1 MRYIILLI
9 CVLAM
14 LPASA
19 HKIRIG
25 SGSGNITVNNFA
37 ATYGLKDGDTV
48 IINHGPGAGVYDYFA
63 FSNSSFRNRLYILA
77 SDSGVRFTVCC
88 GGYSSISNCRGLR
101 LEGFKIWR
109 GAYRGIDITGNT
121 DNIYFKNISFRALKD
136 WGVYI
141 HGLDK
146 YNGTEATR
154 NDNITFDHCRFDSM
168 PVGVCI
174 SFANATRNTTIQYCH
189 FENTWEVPKLGS
201 NIIYFQLIAT
211 RVSFHDNTFKRS
223 NLRGVSHN
231 ALVYVKG
238 NGRFYN
244 NYSFDRQGD
253 FFRCFPYT
261 EVSPGSP
268 RDTLFIY
275 NNRDVSA
282 RKYATVELQ
291 QMAADTSA
299 TIRPA
304 IAYVVG
310 NTGGNFRTA
319 DYFPFVTKSGGGGSQ
334 IDVYDMFTNF
344 YIWNN
349 LAFGCYIDSIPNP
362 GRIPARYSFNYQLH
376 DGGGTRPRGVGRFGD
391 TANNLYAHSPAAL
404 GITDTLTMHISG
416 NSPARNRGRAALFF
430 NTDYKG
436 TKRPNGNGWDV
447 GAVQAAGSPGKK
459 Q

>member
-1 MRYIILLI
+1 MKYAWVLF
-9 CVLAM
+9 CVLPAFS
-14 LPASA
+14 ASA
-19 HKIRIG
+19 HKIRLG

-48 IINHGPGAGVYDYFA
+48 VINHGPGAGIYDYFS
-63 FSNSSFRNRLYILA
+63 FSNSVFKNRLYILA

-88 GGYSSISNCRGLR
+88 GGYSSINNCKGLR

-109 GAYRGIDITGNT
+109 STYRGIDISGNT
-121 DNIYFKNISFRALKD
+121 DNIYFKNMSFRAIKD
-136 WGVYI
+136 YCI
-141 HGLDK
+141 LFHGLN

-168 PVGVCI
+168 PMGVCI
-174 SFANATRNTTIQYCH
+174 SFSNATRNTTIQNCN
-189 FENTWEVPKLGS
+189 FENIYEVPKLGS
-201 NIIYFQLIAT
+201 NIIYFQLIASK
-211 RVSFHDNTFKRS
+211 VSFHDNSFKHT
-223 NLRGVSHN
+223 NLHGVSHN
-231 ALVYVKG
+231 ALVYLKG

-261 EVSPGSP
+261 EISGP
-268 RDTLFIY
+268 RDTLFVY

-291 QMAADTSA
+291 QLASDTSA

-304 IAYVVG
+304 TAYVVG
-310 NTGGNFRTA
+310 NTGGNFRTS
-319 DYFPFVTKSGGGGSQ
+319 DYYPFQARSGGGGSQ
-334 IDVYDMFTNF
+334 IDVYDMLTNF

-349 LAFGCYIDSIPNP
+349 LAFRCYIDSTPNP
-362 GRIPARYSFNYQLH
+362 GRTPAGYTFNYQLH
-376 DGGGTRPRGVGRFGD
+376 DGGGRRPPGVGRFGD

-404 GITDTLTMHISG
+404 GITDTLTMHITG
-416 NSPARNRGRAALFF
+416 NSPARNRGRAAMFF

-436 TKRPNGNGWDV
+436 TKRPAQGGWDV
-447 GAVQAAGSPGKK
+447 GAVQAGR
-459 Q
+459 